1 MSNSTKKQENSHLL
15 PLQEKWINMNVKEVK
30 HLIAYYIFLL
40 LISLLWMLFSIV
52 YHYELSENGF
62 PNVIGILMFAFPS
75 GVLGATIYYIRK
87 LYKSCLQKIV
97 VDNPEDTS
105 SETQLRKIGAK
116 MYFYLRPLISGILA
130 ILASI
135 AIIAGFFIVNNQP
148 SINNE
153 KFFLFIVLISFY
165 IGFCNGKIIFK
176 MEQQSG
182 EVIDSVFK
190 ESKDGKQHE

>member
-1 MSNSTKKQENSHLL
+1 MSEYSKSQDNLHLL
-15 PLQEKWINMNVKEVK
+15 PLQEQWINMNVDEIK
-30 HLIAYYIFLL
+30 HLFIYYVFALI
-40 LISLLWMLFSIV
+40 ISLLWMTFSVI

-62 PNVIGILMFAFPS
+62 SNMVGLFMFAFPS

-87 LYKSCLQKIV
+87 LYKSCIQKLV
-97 VDNPEDTS
+97 LDNPNDTS
-105 SETQLRKIGAK
+105 SEIKLRKIGAK

-135 AIIAGFFIVNNQP
+135 AVVAGFFIINNQP

-165 IGFCNGKIIFK
+165 IGFCNGKLIFK
-176 MEQQSG
+176 MEQQG
-182 EVIDSVFK
+182 NDVIDSVFK
-190 ESKDGKQHE
+190 ENKDGK

>member
-30 HLIAYYIFLL
+30 HLFAYYIFTLF
-40 LISLLWMLFSIV
+40 ISLLWMLFSIV
-52 YHYELSENGF
+52 YHYELSDNGF
-62 PNVIGILMFAFPS
+62 PDAIGIFMFAFPS

-116 MYFYLRPLISGILA
+116 MYFYLRPPISGILA
-130 ILASI
+130 IFASI
-135 AIIAGFFIVNNQP
+135 AIIAGF
-148 SINNE
+148 
-153 KFFLFIVLISFY
+153 FIVLISFY

-176 MEQQSG
+176 MEKQSS